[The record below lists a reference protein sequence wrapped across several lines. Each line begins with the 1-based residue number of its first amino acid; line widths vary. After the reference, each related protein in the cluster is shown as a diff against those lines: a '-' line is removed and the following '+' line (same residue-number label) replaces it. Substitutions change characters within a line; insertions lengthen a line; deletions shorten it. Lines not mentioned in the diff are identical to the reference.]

1 MNFGSSKK
9 IAIVMQFYE
18 ELIVLWKEKKNTM
31 KNNIFLLVAILLI
44 SGCSS
49 TGNLGIVAK
58 SQVDPGSLITSSRS
72 IEEVGI
78 VRGKSCRHFILGIIP
93 VGDSTVTKAIDNALN
108 SGGGGDALINVSVTS
123 SLYGFVPIYNVYSFT
138 CTEVEGIAIKFMD

>member
-1 MNFGSSKK
+1 
-9 IAIVMQFYE
+9 
-18 ELIVLWKEKKNTM
+18 M

-58 SQVDPGSLITSSRS
+58 SQIDPGSLITSSRS
-72 IEEVGI
+72 FEEIGI
-78 VRGKSCRHFILGIIP
+78 VKGKACRHFILGIIP
-93 VGDSTVTKAIDNALN
+93 VGDSTVTKAIDNALV
-108 SGGGGDALINVSVTS
+108 SGGGDALINVSVTS

-138 CTEVEGIAIKFMD
+138 CTEVEGIAIKFVD